1 MEEVCKFQ
9 YSFNV
14 AKILSHRVPNQ
25 SIASLLSM
33 CANTKPEPCKVIH
46 LVRDPRALILSQ
58 MKLNFMRRSTL
69 KNGKLQTQDILK
81 HTQRICNRIHHNLL
95 EIKNLSADLLHL
107 YKVLRYKD
115 LVLDLE
121 NTTRNLFKFAKIP
134 MRIEISD
141 WIKIN
146 TKASSVP
153 YPRKPYSPYSTQ
165 RNASTLVDN
174 WRREL
179 SGNDK
184 DFIERYCM
192 SVMKILGYL
201 PSKEIP

>member
-9 YSFNV
+9 YYFSV
-14 AKILSHRVPNQ
+14 VKILSHRIPNQ

-46 LVRDPRALILSQ
+46 LVRDPRALKLSR

-81 HTQRICNRIHHNLL
+81 HTQRICNRIHHNLR

-107 YKVLRYKD
+107 YKVLRYED

-153 YPRKPYSPYSTQ
+153 YPRKPYSPYSTH

-174 WRREL
+174 WKREL
-179 SGNDK
+179 SGNYK
-184 DFIERYCM
+184 LIIERYCM

>member
-1 MEEVCKFQ
+1 
-9 YSFNV
+9 
-14 AKILSHRVPNQ
+14 
-25 SIASLLSM
+25 
-33 CANTKPEPCKVIH
+33 
-46 LVRDPRALILSQ
+46 
-58 MKLNFMRRSTL
+58 MRRDTL
-69 KNGKLQTQDILK
+69 KNGKLHTEDILK

-107 YKVLRYKD
+107 YKVLRYED

-134 MRIEISD
+134 MRMEISD

-153 YPRKPYSPYSTQ
+153 YPRKPYSPYSTH

-174 WRREL
+174 WKREL
-179 SGNDK
+179 SGSDK
-184 DFIERYCM
+184 LIIERYCM

-201 PSKEIP
+201 PSKETREFVRYPTSWFCLGSVESRNMTSQKLKFVKLGVGCRILRKKKIKKDPLPKISLLVKISGDI